1 MPSYSVK
8 VKWGKEK
15 YDDVELN
22 TDEVPIVFKAQLFAL
37 TGVHP
42 DRQKVMLKGATLKD
56 DDWGNFKLKDGIT
69 LLLMGTA
76 EALPTEPIEKPVF
89 MEDMSEEQLAS
100 ALELPPGLTNLG
112 NTCYMNAT
120 VQCLRSVPEL
130 RDALLRYSDNMHSGG
145 IVMLAQSIT
154 AGIRDLFVAMDRT
167 SASIPPVIL
176 LQLLHMA
183 FPQFAEKGEHGQYLQ
198 QDANECWVQIMR
210 MLQQKLPPLQNSPS
224 AEEEGAEGAASRK
237 NFIDE
242 YFGIEFE
249 TEMKCAESEEEEV
262 TKGRE
267 TQMQLSCFINQDVK
281 YLSTGLRGRLQE
293 EITKRSATLNR
304 DALYIKS
311 SKVNR
316 LPAYLTVQ
324 MVRFFYKEKE
334 SVNAKILKDVKFP
347 LILDVFELCTASLQE
362 KMMPVRVL
370 FKEMEDRKVE
380 QQQQQQAKGAVSKET
395 DNKVKLE
402 PYSFPD
408 DVGSNNSGYYE
419 LSAVLTH
426 QGRSSSSGHYVAWVR
441 RKEDEWVKCDDDRV
455 SVVHSEEILKLS
467 GGGDWHIAYVLLYSP
482 RRLEAFTLSPQH
494 Q

>member
-1 MPSYSVK
+1 
-8 VKWGKEK
+8 
-15 YDDVELN
+15 
-22 TDEVPIVFKAQLFAL
+22 
-37 TGVHP
+37 
-42 DRQKVMLKGATLKD
+42 
-56 DDWGNFKLKDGIT
+56 
-69 LLLMGTA
+69 
-76 EALPTEPIEKPVF
+76 
-89 MEDMSEEQLAS
+89 
-100 ALELPPGLTNLG
+100 
-112 NTCYMNAT
+112 
-120 VQCLRSVPEL
+120 
-130 RDALLRYSDNMHSGG
+130 
-145 IVMLAQSIT
+145 
-154 AGIRDLFVAMDRT
+154 
-167 SASIPPVIL
+167 
-176 LQLLHMA
+176 
-183 FPQFAEKGEHGQYLQ
+183 
-198 QDANECWVQIMR
+198 
-210 MLQQKLPPLQNSPS
+210 
-224 AEEEGAEGAASRK
+224 
-237 NFIDE
+237 
-242 YFGIEFE
+242 
-249 TEMKCAESEEEEV
+249 MKCAESEEEEV

-482 RRLEAFTLSPQH
+482 RRLEALTLSPQPQSLKRSMSSAPTWSAGRGH
-494 Q
+494 GLDSCRGVKGHVTPDTSDPRGASGWEENFAPVEVGGSGMETTCTYPGTRLAMTTMGSQGPLQSRDLKRGAKTPGAEGRIGSQLLLLLPRACVRVSALAHKQQQ